1 MDRLEMRGVSKEF
14 GGIAALDDAQFSARS
29 GEVHALMGENGA
41 GKSTFMKVLA
51 GAYQHDRG
59 EIRIDGE
66 PVSIASP
73 HDAMR
78 RGISIIYQEFSL
90 AQHLTVAENILIE
103 ALGHNFII
111 NRKAMRARATALL
124 SGMGF
129 DDIDPDEIVSNLT
142 VAQQQVIEICKA
154 LSRECSILILDE
166 PTAVLTNHET
176 EKLFKLVRQLRDQGV
191 CIIYISHRLD
201 EIFSLCDR
209 VTVLKDGATV
219 GTWETTAL
227 DQKSLVNL
235 MIGRELTD
243 FFPRREVTLGPVAME
258 VENLATGPLVSGVTF
273 TVRRGEVLG
282 IGGLVGAGR
291 TEVLRAIFGADPIA
305 GGQVRLDG
313 KTLDIKRPGQAVRA
327 GIGLVPED
335 RKHQGC
341 LLDMTI
347 LTNAMLTPVNP
358 HLGPFGLLRDRR
370 ERDATEG
377 LRSRLNLKAASIDAD
392 AGTLSGGNQQKVALM
407 KWLVSGCEVLL
418 LDEPTRGVDV
428 GAKVEIYRVINEL
441 AANGAAIIMVS
452 SEMLELI
459 GMCDRVLVMRAGR
472 ITGELSGDGITEEG
486 IIELAMGREN
496 VH

>member
-1 MDRLEMRGVSKEF
+1 MDRLDMREISKEF
-14 GGIAALDDAQFSARS
+14 GGIAALSGARFSARA

-41 GKSTFMKVLA
+41 GKSTLMKILA
-51 GAYQHDRG
+51 GAYTHDEG
-59 EIRIDGE
+59 EIRIDGA
-66 PVSIASP
+66 PVGIASP
-73 HDAMR
+73 QDAIR
-78 RGISIIYQEFSL
+78 KGISIIYQEFSL
-90 AQHLTVAENILIE
+90 ARHLTVAENILIE
-103 ALGHNFII
+103 RLGHGLFVDT
-111 NRKAMRARATALL
+111 KAMRARAADLL
-124 SGMGF
+124 AGMGF
-129 DDIDPDEIVSNLT
+129 DDIDPGEIAGNLT
-142 VAQQQVIEICKA
+142 VAHQQVVEICKA
-154 LSRECSILILDE
+154 LSRDCAILVLDE

-176 EKLFKLVRQLRDQGV
+176 EKLFRLVRRLRAEGV
-191 CIIYISHRLD
+191 CIVYISHRLD

-219 GTWETTAL
+219 GTWDTAAL
-227 DQKSLVNL
+227 DHKSLVNL
-235 MIGRELTD
+235 MIGRELKD
-243 FFPRREVTLGPVAME
+243 FFPTRDVAPGPVALA
-258 VENLATGPLVSGVTF
+258 VENLATGPLVSGVSF
-273 TVRRGEVLG
+273 EVRRGEVLG

-291 TEVLRAIFGADPIA
+291 TEVLRAIFGADPLA
-305 GGQVRLDG
+305 GGAVCLNG
-313 KTLDIKRPGQAVRA
+313 KPLAIRRPGEAVRA
-327 GIGLVPED
+327 GIGLLPED

-341 LLDMTI
+341 LLDMPI
-347 LTNAMLTPVNP
+347 LANAMMTPVNP
-358 HLGPFGLLRDRR
+358 HLGLLGLLRGRR
-370 ERDATEG
+370 ERGATEG
-377 LRSRLNLKAASIDAD
+377 LRRQLNLKAASIDAE

-472 ITGELSGDGITEEG
+472 IAGELSGADITEEG

>member
-90 AQHLTVAENILIE
+90 AQHLTVAENILVE
-103 ALGHNFII
+103 SLGHGFVI
-111 NRKAMRARATALL
+111 NRKAMRARAAALL

-129 DDIDPDEIVSNLT
+129 DDIDPDEIVGNLT
-142 VAQQQVIEICKA
+142 VAHQQVVEICKA

-176 EKLFKLVRQLRDQGV
+176 EKLFKLVRQLRDRGV

-219 GTWETTAL
+219 GTWETAAL
-227 DQKSLVNL
+227 DHKSLVNL

-243 FFPRREVTLGPVAME
+243 FFPQREATLGPIAME
-258 VENLATGPLVSGVTF
+258 VENLATGALVSGVTF
-273 TVRRGEVLG
+273 NVRRGEVLG

-291 TEVLRAIFGADPIA
+291 TEVLRAIFGADPLYD
-305 GGQVRLDG
+305 GEVRLQG
-313 KTLDIKRPGQAVRA
+313 RALSIRRPGEAVRA

-335 RKHQGC
+335 RKREGC
-341 LLDMTI
+341 LLNLPI
-347 LTNAMLTPVNP
+347 LTNAMMTPVNP
-358 HLGPFGLLRDRR
+358 HLGFLGLLRGRK
-370 ERDATEG
+370 ERAVTEA
-377 LRSRLNLKAASIDAD
+377 LRKGLNLKTASIDAE
-392 AGTLSGGNQQKVALM
+392 AGTLSGGNQQKVVLM
-407 KWLVSGCEVLL
+407 KWLVSGCDVLL

-441 AANGAAIIMVS
+441 AANGAAIVMVS

-459 GMCDRVLVMRAGR
+459 GMCDRVVVMHSGR
-472 ITGELSGDGITEEG
+472 VAGELCGDLITEEA
-486 IIELAMGREN
+486 IIELAMGPEN
-496 VH
+496 VQ

>member
-66 PVSIASP
+66 PVSIANP

-103 ALGHNFII
+103 ALGHNFVID
-111 NRKAMRARATALL
+111 RKTMRARAAALL

-129 DDIDPDEIVSNLT
+129 DDIDPDEIVGNLT
-142 VAQQQVIEICKA
+142 VAHQQVVEICKA

-176 EKLFKLVRQLRDQGV
+176 EKLFKLVRQLRDRGV

-209 VTVLKDGATV
+209 VTILKDGATV
-219 GTWETTAL
+219 GTWETAAL
-227 DQKSLVNL
+227 DHKSLVNL

-243 FFPRREVTLGPVAME
+243 FFPRREVTLGPVVME
-258 VENLATGPLVSGVTF
+258 VENLATGALVSGVTF
-273 TVRRGEVLG
+273 NVRRGEVLG

-291 TEVLRAIFGADPIA
+291 TEVLRAIFGADPLSE
-305 GGQVRLDG
+305 GEVRLRG
-313 KTLDIKRPGQAVRA
+313 RALGVRRPGEAVRA

-335 RKHQGC
+335 RKREGC
-341 LLDMTI
+341 LLNMPI

-358 HLGPFGLLRDRR
+358 HLGFLGLLRSRK
-370 ERDATEG
+370 ERAATES
-377 LRSRLNLKAASIDAD
+377 LRRGLNLKTASIDAE
-392 AGTLSGGNQQKVALM
+392 AGTLSGGNQQKVVLM
-407 KWLVSGCEVLL
+407 KWLVSGCDVLL

-441 AANGAAIIMVS
+441 AANGAAIVMVS

-459 GMCDRVLVMRAGR
+459 GMCDRVVVMHSGR
-472 ITGELSGDGITEEG
+472 NAGELCGDLITEEG
-486 IIELAMGREN
+486 IIELAMGPQN
-496 VH
+496 VQ

>member
-1 MDRLEMRGVSKEF
+1 MDRLEMLNISKEF
-14 GGIAALDDAQFSARS
+14 GGVTALSGARFSARA

-41 GKSTFMKVLA
+41 GKSTLMKILA
-51 GAYQHDRG
+51 GAYTHDKG
-59 EIRIDGE
+59 EIHIDGT
-66 PVSIASP
+66 PVTITSP
-73 HDAMR
+73 QDAMR

-90 AQHLTVAENILIE
+90 ARHLTVAENILIE
-103 ALGHNFII
+103 KLGHGFLLDK
-111 NRKAMRARATALL
+111 RAMRARAAELL
-124 SGMGF
+124 AGMGF
-129 DDIDPDEIVSNLT
+129 DDIDPDELAGNLT
-142 VAQQQVIEICKA
+142 VAHQQVIEICKA
-154 LSRECSILILDE
+154 LSRECSILVLDE

-176 EKLFKLVRQLRDQGV
+176 EKLFKLIRQLRENGV

-209 VTVLKDGATV
+209 ATVLKDGAIV
-219 GTWETTAL
+219 GTWEIATL
-227 DQKSLVNL
+227 DHKRLVNL
-235 MIGRELTD
+235 MIGRELKD
-243 FFPRREVTLGPVAME
+243 FFPDRDVKPGQVALA

-273 TVRRGEVLG
+273 EVRRGEVLG
-282 IGGLVGAGR
+282 IGGLIGAGR
-291 TEVLRAIFGADPIA
+291 TEVLRAIFGADPLTQ
-305 GGQVRLDG
+305 GEVRLDG
-313 KTLDIKRPGQAVRA
+313 KVLSISRPGEAVRA

-341 LLDMTI
+341 LLDMPI
-347 LTNAMLTPVNP
+347 LTNAMMTPVNP
-358 HLGPFGLLRDRR
+358 HLGPLGLLRDRR
-370 ERDATEG
+370 ERGATES
-377 LRSRLNLKAASIDAD
+377 LRKQLNLKAESIDAE

-472 ITGELSGDGITEEG
+472 IAGELTGTDISEEG

>member
-66 PVSIASP
+66 QVSIASP

-78 RGISIIYQEFSL
+78 QGISIIYQEFSL
-90 AQHLTVAENILIE
+90 AQHLTVAENILID
-103 ALGHNFII
+103 ALGRNFFID
-111 NRKAMRARATALL
+111 RKAMRARAAALL

-129 DDIDPDEIVSNLT
+129 DDVDPDEIVGNLT
-142 VAQQQVIEICKA
+142 VAHQQVVEICKA

-176 EKLFKLVRQLRDQGV
+176 EKLFKLVRQLRDRGV

-219 GTWETTAL
+219 GTWETAAL
-227 DQKSLVNL
+227 DHKSLVNL

-258 VENLATGPLVSGVTF
+258 VENLATGALVSGVTF

-291 TEVLRAIFGADPIA
+291 TEVLRAIFGADPLSE
-305 GGQVRLDG
+305 GEVRLRG
-313 KTLDIKRPGQAVRA
+313 RAKGIRCPGEAVRA

-335 RKHQGC
+335 RKREGC
-341 LLDMTI
+341 LLDMPI

-358 HLGPFGLLRDRR
+358 HLGFLGLLRNRK
-370 ERDATEG
+370 ERAATES
-377 LRSRLNLKAASIDAD
+377 LRKGLNLKTASIDAE
-392 AGTLSGGNQQKVALM
+392 AGTLSGGNQQKVVLM
-407 KWLVSGCEVLL
+407 KWLVSGCDVLL

-441 AANGAAIIMVS
+441 AANGAAIVMVS

-459 GMCDRVLVMRAGR
+459 GMCDRVVVMHSGR
-472 ITGELSGDGITEEG
+472 IAGELCGDLITEQG
-486 IIELAMGREN
+486 IIELAMGPEN
-496 VH
+496 VQ